1 MNKTMIHVIFV
12 PIITA
17 LLLAWGYF
25 GKLNAMHTSA
35 ADSPEHSMQQAT
47 IEAHP
52 STPDRGVKV
61 SSVRPKEDTLTLE
74 QEYARAQRAYQY
86 DTDRHRIADLEAK
99 IAAVRAELDVL
110 EAHSEQS
117 ATAET
122 MRLNQ
127 LLADFATG
135 IQNSRHTDI
144 EEFATSEPRPDT
156 QRALTD
162 FLVANEHVRNL
173 GIQVGECKAFGCELH
188 MNGNYHATQPITQ
201 VMQLNRAMIEHGESE
216 FGQSSLHLVGHGAE
230 QRLLLVWH

>member
-1 MNKTMIHVIFV
+1 MIHIIFI
-12 PIITA
+12 PIIAA

-25 GKLNAMHTSA
+25 GKLSAMHTSA
-35 ADSPEHSMQQAT
+35 TDSPEHSMQQVAEGGT
-47 IEAHP
+47 L
-52 STPDRGVKV
+52 TQGKGQQQ
-61 SSVRPKEDTLTLE
+61 SSARPKEDTLE

-135 IQNSRHTDI
+135 IQNSRHSDI
-144 EEFATSEPRPDT
+144 NEFATSEPRPDT

>member
-1 MNKTMIHVIFV
+1 MIHIIFI
-12 PIITA
+12 PIIAA

-25 GKLNAMHTSA
+25 GKLSALHTSA
-35 ADSPEHSMQQAT
+35 ADSPEHSMHQVPEGGILTQDKGQQQ
-47 IEAHP
+47 
-52 STPDRGVKV
+52 
-61 SSVRPKEDTLTLE
+61 SSAQAQDYTLE

-144 EEFATSEPRPDT
+144 AEFATSEPRPDT

-173 GIQVGECKAFGCELH
+173 GIQVGECKAFGCELQMSNH
-188 MNGNYHATQPITQ
+188 NATQPIAQ
-201 VMQLNRAMIEHGESE
+201 IMRLNRAMIEHGQSQ
-216 FGQSSLHLVGHGAE
+216 FGQSSLHLVGHGTE